1 MVNPY
6 SWEYIISHPLF
17 LTSYD
22 LFRYSTLI
30 LLYVQ
35 DDNLSLSLLNE
46 LSVKYGIQTHLSH
59 APLPQ
64 KLEELREYIRRE
76 IKKELKVRILIS
88 TYLTNSTEHLCFR
101 II

>member
-1 MVNPY
+1 MTGWDANLQP
-6 SWEYIISHPLF
+6 IQLISF
-17 LTSYD
+17 
-22 LFRYSTLI
+22 FF
-30 LLYVQ
+30 Q

-76 IKKELKVRILIS
+76 IKKELKVTFFIQLS
-88 TYLTNSTEHLCFR
+88 
-101 II
+101 

>member
-1 MVNPY
+1 MTGWDANLQP
-6 SWEYIISHPLF
+6 IQLF
-17 LTSYD
+17 N
-22 LFRYSTLI
+22 FMFF
-30 LLYVQ
+30 Q

-76 IKKELKVRILIS
+76 IKKELKVTFFIQLS
-88 TYLTNSTEHLCFR
+88 
-101 II
+101 